1 MQKTKDF
8 PLKKKVMNQDLGLN
22 KEDRIMKTS
31 RIILTLLAIV
41 TVVSSCQKEELL
53 YSGGSSVKMVPA
65 SINASAELTRTSLGS
80 DLSVSWNA
88 GDSISVFCTSD
99 EGATYTHV
107 KMTTTESGSS
117 VTFNGS
123 VPEGSKLVY
132 ALYPYDAD
140 NSIDPSSKKIT
151 TTIPTEQKAVAG
163 GFDPAAAISV
173 GIIASDGSVRMR
185 NACGLMKIT
194 LGNSDATSV
203 LVSGYNSEM
212 LSGAFTINCSSD
224 PFETTTWAITASPSV
239 LLTNGGE
246 AIPAGTY
253 YVAIAPTSF
262 TGIRLLFERVNGT
275 KALRYSTE
283 STSVSASSVRDF
295 GTIDSGLNYKPT
307 KTVSIRFRNEGY
319 IDDITDNTQKY
330 WPFKEASGT
339 STTNGERDKFT
350 TIEGN
355 YTLRASDTVSYYLH
369 SQKGMQFKFAGA
381 EAIQAF
387 YSIAFP
393 GYKLISVRMRS
404 GGTNLKPSVSDN
416 SGTLIKGGKSKS
428 SSTNLVATTLYKWE
442 LSGTKDGESYRINL
456 GASEKV
462 ITYALMQL
470 EFEYIS
476 TAAAGTIAMVETA
489 GTTSG
494 SNSAV
499 LGGNVIAVS
508 MDASE
513 IEACFKYRKA
523 GDTAEAF
530 TVVPAVMN
538 PDFTFSA
545 PVDGLEAGV
554 AYEYYAEAG
563 PIRGSKT
570 SSSKAWFAPTP
581 FTLEVKFHNLNDSK
595 PAAYIPFSSPSSL
608 KSSYKTPDST
618 NNSVTTLVL
627 ENTGIEMSAYGT
639 YGIWRNNNSG
649 FNFGTAIGCY
659 IGLPLIEGLKL
670 KEVTIKA
677 GTPNSLGCPAIC
689 PIDSDVPI
697 SGGEASTKTVNV
709 GDDVT
714 WTLTGSVPNKQYRIY
729 TTISQSAG
737 LRYLTLKYE

>member
-1 MQKTKDF
+1 
-8 PLKKKVMNQDLGLN
+8 
-22 KEDRIMKTS
+22 MKTS
-31 RIILTLLAIV
+31 RIILSLLAIV

-65 SINASAELTRTSLGS
+65 SINASAEMTRTSLGS
-80 DLSVSWNA
+80 DLSVSWKA
-88 GDSISVFCTSD
+88 GDAISVLCTSD
-99 EGATYTHV
+99 EGATYTNV

-132 ALYPYDAD
+132 AVYPYDAD
-140 NSIDPSSKKIT
+140 IAIDPSSKKIT

-194 LGNSDATSV
+194 LGESDATSV

-212 LSGAFTINCSSD
+212 LSGAFSITWAEDS
-224 PFETTTWAITASPSV
+224 FTTSTWAITASPSV

-262 TGIRLLFERVNGT
+262 SGIRLLFERVNGT
-275 KALRYSTE
+275 KALRYSAE
-283 STSVSASSVRDF
+283 KTSVSAGGVRDF
-295 GTIDSGLNYKPT
+295 GTIDNGLNYRPT
-307 KTVSIRFRNEGY
+307 KTISIRFRNEGY
-319 IDDITDNTQKY
+319 LDDNTNTEQKY
-330 WPFKEASGT
+330 WPFKEAAGT
-339 STTNGERDKFT
+339 STANAKTDAFT

-355 YTLRASDTVSYYLH
+355 YILKTSDSVSYYLN
-369 SQKGMQFKFAGA
+369 SKAGIQFKFPG
-381 EAIQAF
+381 ETEIQAF
-387 YSIAFP
+387 YSIALP
-393 GYKLISVRMRS
+393 GFKLISVRMRS
-404 GGTNLKPSVSDN
+404 GSKNLKPSVTDD
-416 SGTLIKGGKSKS
+416 SGNLVKGGKSKS
-428 SSTNLVATTLYKWE
+428 SSNELKPTTLYHWE
-442 LSGTKDGESYRINL
+442 LSGTEDGKSYRVNL
-456 GASEKV
+456 GGSKDSSPS
-462 ITYALMQL
+462 YAIMQL
-470 EFEYIS
+470 EFEYIN

-523 GDTAEAF
+523 GDTAAEF
-530 TVVPAVMN
+530 TVAPAVMN

-545 PVDGLEAGV
+545 SVDGLEAGV

-563 PIRGSKT
+563 PIGGSKT

-581 FTLEVKFHNLNDSK
+581 YELSIVFHNMDNTSG
-595 PAAYIPFSSPSSL
+595 AYIHPFSSPDDL
-608 KSSYKTPDST
+608 KSSYKTQNGTT
-618 NNSVTTLVL
+618 NTVTTLVL
-627 ENTGIEMSAYGT
+627 KNNGIEMSAYGT
-639 YGIWRNNNSG
+639 YGIWKNTKSG

-677 GTPNSLGCPAIC
+677 GTANTLGYPAIC
-689 PIDSDVPI
+689 PIDSNVPV
-697 SGGEASTKTVNV
+697 SGGEASTKTVKV

-714 WTLTGSVPNKQYRIY
+714 WKLTGSVPNKQYRIY
-729 TTISQSAG
+729 TTYSQSAG